1 MKKITLTALLMA
13 TAITAS
19 AQVAI
24 SGRMGQY
31 YDNTKTGTTSAT
43 GFTSEPTSHIKFT
56 VQEDLGSGLKA
67 NVVVDTRL
75 APDDPTSR
83 NTQLGD
89 RQSTIGL
96 SNSFGS
102 IDLGRNTH
110 PLFNTHASTDAF
122 GVMYG
127 SIFDD
132 IHHTHNKRFSD
143 GSFVTL
149 NPAKNASVSYAR
161 QAVQTGQE
169 ATSYNITGTVQK
181 VRLSYAKFEL
191 DNANK
196 SDTIGA
202 VARFGSLR
210 VNGSYSKDTENN
222 VERTGKS
229 VGGSYQLSAPVV
241 VKATYGVRT
250 GGTGD
255 VKAYNVGFDYSFSK
269 RTVAQFVYRNVDAPQ
284 ASSDIKQVGVGILHR
299 F

>member
-13 TAITAS
+13 TAFTAS
-19 AQVAI
+19 AQVSI
-24 SGRMGQY
+24 SGRIGQY
-31 YDNTKTGTTSAT
+31 YDNTKTGTASAT
-43 GFTSEPTSHIKFT
+43 GITSEPTSHIKFT

-75 APDDPTSR
+75 AADDPTSR

-96 SNSFGS
+96 SNNFGS

-110 PLFNTHASTDAF
+110 PLFNSHASTDVF

-132 IHHTHNKRFSD
+132 IHHTQNKRFSD
-143 GSFVTL
+143 GTFVRL
-149 NPAKNASVSYAR
+149 NPVKNASVSYAK
-161 QAVQTGQE
+161 QAVVTGPE
-169 ATSYNITGTVQK
+169 ATSYSLSGSVSN
-181 VRLSYAKFEL
+181 VRLSYASFEL
-191 DNANK
+191 DAANK
-196 SDTIGA
+196 SNTIG
-202 VARFGSLR
+202 VVTNFGKLR
-210 VNGSYSKDTENN
+210 VNGAYSKDTENN

-229 VGGSYQLSAPVV
+229 VGGSYQLSNPVAI
-241 VKATYGVRT
+241 KATYGVRT

-255 VKAYNVGFDYSFSK
+255 VKAYNVGFDYNFSK
-269 RTVAQFVYRNVDAPQ
+269 RTVGQVVYRNVDAPQ
-284 ASSDIKQVGVGILHR
+284 VASDIRQIGVGLLHR